1 VVLAETSNYGTKRN
15 RYVTTCLQTTNN
27 EWEMTVGYAG
37 DQAAWKPWVIAS
49 VALLSFCIASLVY
62 IVLTQKQRHTA
73 ILGQT
78 AAQEGKVE
86 VERNMTSYFAHELR
100 NPLGAI
106 DCALS
111 ALPDDLP
118 DSTKELV
125 RGMHLCTTFMST
137 IMNNLLDF
145 RKMEEGKMLLHPQPL
160 SLNELL
166 MNVHRMLLPSVKPGV
181 DLVVDRKTPVG
192 KDWVLGDNHR
202 LQQVLTN
209 ITTNA
214 IKYTVSGSIALSFK
228 IEHDQVR
235 FECTDT
241 GPGIPRNEQ
250 DKLFE
255 RYVQRGGAPGTGLG
269 LAIAKHIVALM
280 GGSIQF
286 DSDPTQRPGTAC
298 IVLVPLPSCPSI
310 ACESSK
316 PTDKVKPIEKSLSI
330 LIVDD
335 IRMNRQML
343 GRRIKRHILPNA
355 EITEASTGEEALQL
369 CETETFDLVIM
380 DQYMEEAG
388 GVLLGSDTVIAMR
401 RMRKDSIII
410 GCSGNEMNASFMA
423 AGTDWVWLKPVPS
436 NETIVHQIR
445 VALEKKENR

>member
-1 VVLAETSNYGTKRN
+1 VLAETSNYGTKHN
-15 RYVTTCLQTTNN
+15 RYVTTALQTTNN

-37 DQAAWKPWVIAS
+37 DHAAWKPWVIAS

-62 IVLTQKQRHTA
+62 IVLMQKQIHTA

-78 AAQEGKVE
+78 MAQEGKVE
-86 VERNMTSYFAHELR
+86 VERNMTAYFAHELR

-106 DCALS
+106 DSALC

-118 DSTKELV
+118 DSTKEIV
-125 RGMHLCTTFMST
+125 RGMQLCTAFMST

-145 RKMEEGKMLLHPQPL
+145 RKMEEGKMLLHPQPV

-166 MNVHRMLLPSVKPGV
+166 MNVHRMLLSTVKPGV

-192 KDWVLGDNHR
+192 QDWVLGDLHR

-214 IKYTVSGSIALSFK
+214 IKYTVSGSITLSFK
-228 IEHDQVR
+228 IEHGHVR

-241 GPGIPRNEQ
+241 GPGIPKHEQ
-250 DKLFE
+250 DKVFE
-255 RYVQRGGAPGTGLG
+255 QYVQRGGAPGTGLG
-269 LAIAKHIVALM
+269 LAISKHIVTLM

-286 DSDPTQRPGTAC
+286 DSDPTQSPGTTC
-298 IVLVPLPSCPSI
+298 IVVVPLPSCHPI
-310 ACESSK
+310 ECESSK
-316 PTDKVKPIEKSLSI
+316 PTVTVEPIANSLLV

-335 IRMNRQML
+335 SGINRQML
-343 GRRIKRHILPNA
+343 SRRIKRHILPNA
-355 EITEASTGEEALQL
+355 EITEASTGEEALKL
-369 CETETFDLVIM
+369 CEKETFDLVIM

-388 GVLLGSDTVIAMR
+388 GVLLGSDTVNAMR
-401 RMRKDSIII
+401 RMKKDSIII

-436 NETIVHQIR
+436 NATIVQQIR
-445 VALEKKENR
+445 AALEKKEDR